1 MVIQPITIHS
11 YAAMENSGVTVVEIR
26 GQLDSITALQVEKYL
41 NRLLDQK
48 KFRIVI
54 DLREVNYIS
63 SAGWG
68 IFIGIL
74 KEIKINNGDLK
85 LSGLN
90 DDVRE
95 VFQLLEIDFI
105 LPTFGSNADA
115 IAAFS

>member
-11 YAAMENSGVTVVEIR
+11 YAAMENANVTVVEIR

-54 DLREVNYIS
+54 DLKEVSYIS

-74 KEIKINNGDLK
+74 KEIKINSGDLK

-105 LPTFGSNADA
+105 LPTFGSNSDA
-115 IAAFS
+115 IAAFL